1 MANITDK
8 TNLSQ
13 HGDILPTANWISQIN
28 AGGQTYDIATHHN
41 IIFKDGSGDAT
52 GVKWN
57 GLTDLEIVI
66 PSITDIVQ
74 TPIEFVGTVKDG
86 NIEWKNGHSAPAGA
100 GNLVFITND
109 CTFEGIACE
118 AGDMAIFDGEK
129 WNIVTGE
136 NQVELV
142 GTTDENNRLTIAV
155 GSVKDVLTV
164 EGKTLALTLDYKEI
178 TKHIVS
184 TPGGVVNVDFTKVAV
199 DNDYIKLVKAADQ
212 TLSVGVDTTFDLPT
226 ELASDVVT
234 LKNATGLVN
243 SITWGTFTQGTQ
255 TDSSKNSE
263 KKLDISGGSL
273 TLSSGQAEGHFVD
286 GVSMGDVTFVD
297 ADATDTN
304 KIHVLTGI
312 TAGVGAEFL
321 NGIHITG
328 EDETADFTI
337 AGFVKPTKD
346 NVTFV
351 EGLVGNLTP
360 VTSIT
365 AGDVKLADGTN
376 LVATGFGAES
386 ETVGDV
392 LSSVTVTANND
403 ATVLN
408 RAYVENN
415 VLMFGTANV
424 TNGVTV
430 GSKYKSLTK
439 QAIDYTAP
447 EATNTNFVT
456 SGFEKVANVDYT
468 FDRGNETTYTP
479 TDAMWKLNTPDI
491 VLTKGT
497 YTLNQT
503 NMKAT
508 VPAQSFVTTVTPGEL
523 PTWTGYDFDTTD
535 ITGTVDT
542 TLTTTPKTLHVVD
555 DDITTVTL
563 PGAYTLE
570 KGAAEDGVSLTVGKA
585 GDVKTSV
592 ATVDLS
598 GYITGIKFE

>member
-1 MANITDK
+1 MANISNNVNVHEGAAVT
-8 TNLSQ
+8 
-13 HGDILPTANWISQIN
+13 NWISQIN
-28 AGGQTYDIATHHN
+28 AGGTVYDIATHHTVTFVEGN
-41 IIFKDGSGDAT
+41 GGAKT
-52 GVKWN
+52 TWN
-57 GLTDLEIVI
+57 GLSDIEVII

-142 GTTDENNRLTIAV
+142 GTTDDNNRLTIAV
-155 GSVKDVLTV
+155 GSAKDVLTV
-164 EGKTLALTLDYKEI
+164 EGKTLALTLDYADLD
-178 TKHIVS
+178 KHVVL
-184 TPGGVVNVDFTKVAV
+184 TPGGKVNVDFTKVTV

-263 KKLDISGGSL
+263 KKLDITGGSL
-273 TLSSGQAEGHFVD
+273 TLSSGQTEGHFVD

-297 ADATDTN
+297 ADETDTN

-312 TAGVGAEFL
+312 TPGVGAEFL

-346 NVTFV
+346 NVQFV
-351 EGLVGNLTP
+351 EGLEGSLTP

-365 AGDVKLADGTN
+365 DGDFK
-376 LVATGFGAES
+376 LVAGTDLVTGFGAES
-386 ETVGDV
+386 TTSGDV
-392 LSSVTVTANND
+392 LSNVTVTANNN
-403 ATVLN
+403 ASVLN
-408 RAYVENN
+408 SAYVEGN
-415 VLMFGTANV
+415 VLKFGSANV

-430 GSKYKSLTK
+430 ETKYKSLTK
-439 QAIDYTAP
+439 TGFEYTAP
-447 EATNTNFVT
+447 KATNTAFVT

-468 FDRGNETTYTP
+468 FGRGNETTYTP

-523 PTWTGYDFDTTD
+523 PTWTGYDFGTTD

-555 DDITTVTL
+555 DDITTMTL

-592 ATVDLS
+592 ATVDLT
-598 GYITGIKFE
+598 GYITDVTIE

>member
-1 MANITDK
+1 MANISNNVNVHEGAAVT
-8 TNLSQ
+8 
-13 HGDILPTANWISQIN
+13 NWISQIN
-28 AGGQTYDIATHHN
+28 AGGTVYDIATHHSVTFVEGN
-41 IIFKDGSGDAT
+41 GGAKT
-52 GVKWN
+52 TWN
-57 GLTDLEIVI
+57 GLSDIEVII

-155 GSVKDVLTV
+155 GSAKDVLTV
-164 EGKTLALTLDYKEI
+164 EGKTLALTLDYAELD
-178 TKHIVS
+178 KHVVL
-184 TPGGVVNVDFTKVAV
+184 TPGGKVNVDFNKVTV

-263 KKLDISGGSL
+263 KKLDITGGSL
-273 TLSSGQAEGHFVD
+273 TLSSGQTEGHFVD

-297 ADATDTN
+297 ADETDTN

-312 TAGVGAEFL
+312 TPGVGAEFL

-346 NVTFV
+346 NVQFV
-351 EGLVGNLTP
+351 EGLEGSLTP

-365 AGDVKLADGTN
+365 DGDFK
-376 LVATGFGAES
+376 LVAGTDLVTGFGAES
-386 ETVGDV
+386 TTSGDV
-392 LSSVTVTANND
+392 LSNVTVTANNN
-403 ATVLN
+403 ASVLN
-408 RAYVENN
+408 SAYVEGN
-415 VLMFGTANV
+415 VLKFGSANV

-430 GSKYKSLTK
+430 ETKYKSLTK
-439 QAIDYTAP
+439 TGFEYTAP
-447 EATNTNFVT
+447 KATNTAFVT

-468 FDRGNETTYTP
+468 FGRGNETTYTP

-523 PTWTGYDFDTTD
+523 PTWTGYDFGTTD

-555 DDITTVTL
+555 DDITTMTL

-592 ATVDLS
+592 ATVDLT
-598 GYITGIKFE
+598 GYITDVTIE

>member
-1 MANITDK
+1 MANFENNANVHDGAAVT
-8 TNLSQ
+8 
-13 HGDILPTANWISQIN
+13 NWISQIN
-28 AGGQTYDIATHHN
+28 TNGTTYDIATHHSITFVEGN
-41 IIFKDGSGDAT
+41 GGAKT
-52 GVKWN
+52 TWN
-57 GLTDLEIVI
+57 GLSDIEVII

-109 CTFEGIACE
+109 CTFEAIACE

-136 NQVELV
+136 NQVELA
-142 GTTDENNRLTIAV
+142 GTTDENNRITIAV

-164 EGKTLALTLDYKEI
+164 EGKTLALTLNYTELD
-178 TKHIVS
+178 KHVS
-184 TPGGVVNVDFTKVAV
+184 LTPGGKVNVDFTKVAV

-212 TLSVGVDTTFDLPT
+212 TLSVGVDTTIDLPT

-243 SITWGTFTQGTQ
+243 SITWGKFSQGTQ

-263 KKLDISGGSL
+263 KKLDITGGSL
-273 TLSSGQAEGHFVD
+273 TLSSGQTEGHFVD

-297 ADATDTN
+297 ADETDVN

-312 TAGVGAEFL
+312 TPGVGAEFL

-328 EDETADFTI
+328 KDETADFTI
-337 AGFVKPTKD
+337 AGYVAPTND
-346 NVTFV
+346 DVTFV
-351 EGLVGNLTP
+351 EGLEGNLTP

-365 AGDVKLADGTN
+365 AGDVKLADGTK
-376 LVATGFGAES
+376 LVATGFGTES
-386 ETVGDV
+386 ETAGDV
-392 LSSVTVTANND
+392 LSNVTVTANNN
-403 ATVLN
+403 ATVLST
-408 RAYVENN
+408 AYVDNN
-415 VLMFGTANV
+415 VLIFGTEKV
-424 TNGVTV
+424 TNSVTV

-439 QAIDYTAP
+439 LSIEYTAP
-447 EATNTNFVT
+447 VATNTKFVK
-456 SGFEKVANVDYT
+456 SGFEKVADVKYT
-468 FDRGNETTYTP
+468 FGRGNETTYTP

-491 VLTKGT
+491 MLTKGS
-497 YTLNQT
+497 YSLNQT

-508 VPAQSFVTTVTPGEL
+508 VPAQSFVTSVTPGEL

-535 ITGTVDT
+535 ITGTVDK

-555 DDITTVTL
+555 DDIKTITL
-563 PGAYTLE
+563 PGVYTLE

-592 ATVDLS
+592 ATVDLT
-598 GYITGIKFE
+598 GYITDVTIVETL

>member
-1 MANITDK
+1 MANISNNVNVHEGAAVT
-8 TNLSQ
+8 
-13 HGDILPTANWISQIN
+13 NWISQIN
-28 AGGQTYDIATHHN
+28 AGGTVYDIATHHTVTFVEGN
-41 IIFKDGSGDAT
+41 GGAKT
-52 GVKWN
+52 TWN
-57 GLTDLEIVI
+57 GLSDIEVII

-155 GSVKDVLTV
+155 GSAKDVLTV
-164 EGKTLALTLDYKEI
+164 EGKTLALTLDYADLD
-178 TKHIVS
+178 KHVVL
-184 TPGGVVNVDFTKVAV
+184 TPGGKVNVDFTKVTV

-263 KKLDISGGSL
+263 KKLDITGGSL
-273 TLSSGQAEGHFVD
+273 TLSSGQTEGHFVD

-297 ADATDTN
+297 ADETDTN

-312 TAGVGAEFL
+312 TPGVGAEFL

-346 NVTFV
+346 NVQFV
-351 EGLVGNLTP
+351 EGLEGSLTP

-365 AGDVKLADGTN
+365 DGDFK
-376 LVATGFGAES
+376 LVAGTDLVTGFGAES
-386 ETVGDV
+386 TTSGDV
-392 LSSVTVTANND
+392 LSNVTVTANNN
-403 ATVLN
+403 ASVLN
-408 RAYVENN
+408 SAYVEGN
-415 VLMFGTANV
+415 VLKFGSANV

-430 GSKYKSLTK
+430 ETKYKSLTK
-439 QAIDYTAP
+439 TGFEYTAP
-447 EATNTNFVT
+447 KATNTAFVT

-468 FDRGNETTYTP
+468 FGRGNETTYTP

-523 PTWTGYDFDTTD
+523 PTWTGYDFGTTD

-555 DDITTVTL
+555 DDITTMTL

-592 ATVDLS
+592 ATVDLT
-598 GYITGIKFE
+598 GYITDVTIE

>member
-1 MANITDK
+1 MANISNNVNVHEGAAVT
-8 TNLSQ
+8 
-13 HGDILPTANWISQIN
+13 NWISQIN
-28 AGGQTYDIATHHN
+28 AGGTVYDIATHHSVTFVEGN
-41 IIFKDGSGDAT
+41 GGAKT
-52 GVKWN
+52 TWN
-57 GLTDLEIVI
+57 GLSDIEVII

-155 GSVKDVLTV
+155 GSAKDVLTV
-164 EGKTLALTLDYKEI
+164 EGKTLALTLDYADLD
-178 TKHIVS
+178 KHVVL
-184 TPGGVVNVDFTKVAV
+184 TPGGKVNVDFTKVTV
-199 DNDYIKLVKAADQ
+199 DSDYIKLVKAADQ

-263 KKLDISGGSL
+263 KKLDITGGSL
-273 TLSSGQAEGHFVD
+273 TLSSGQTEGHFVD
-286 GVSMGDVTFVD
+286 GVSMGDVTFVG
-297 ADATDTN
+297 ADETDVN

-312 TAGVGAEFL
+312 TPGVGAEFL

-346 NVTFV
+346 NVQFV
-351 EGLVGNLTP
+351 EGLEGSLTP

-365 AGDVKLADGTN
+365 DGDFK
-376 LVATGFGAES
+376 LVAGTDLVTGFGAES
-386 ETVGDV
+386 TTSGDV
-392 LSSVTVTANND
+392 LSNVTVTANNN
-403 ATVLN
+403 ASVLN
-408 RAYVENN
+408 SAYVEGN
-415 VLMFGTANV
+415 VLKFGSANV

-430 GSKYKSLTK
+430 ETKYKSLTK
-439 QAIDYTAP
+439 TGFEYTAP
-447 EATNTNFVT
+447 KATNTAFVT

-468 FDRGNETTYTP
+468 FGRGNETTYTP

-497 YTLNQT
+497 YSLNQT

-523 PTWTGYDFDTTD
+523 PTWTGYDFGTTD

-555 DDITTVTL
+555 DDITTMTL

-592 ATVDLS
+592 ATVDLT
-598 GYITGIKFE
+598 GYITDVTIE

>member
-1 MANITDK
+1 
-8 TNLSQ
+8 
-13 HGDILPTANWISQIN
+13 
-28 AGGQTYDIATHHN
+28 
-41 IIFKDGSGDAT
+41 
-52 GVKWN
+52 
-57 GLTDLEIVI
+57 
-66 PSITDIVQ
+66 
-74 TPIEFVGTVKDG
+74 
-86 NIEWKNGHSAPAGA
+86 
-100 GNLVFITND
+100 
-109 CTFEGIACE
+109 
-118 AGDMAIFDGEK
+118 MAIFDGEK

-142 GTTDENNRLTIAV
+142 GTTDDNNRLTIAV
-155 GSVKDVLTV
+155 GSAKDVLTV
-164 EGKTLALTLDYKEI
+164 EGKTLALTLDYADLD
-178 TKHIVS
+178 KHVAL
-184 TPGGVVNVDFTKVAV
+184 TPGGKVNVDFTKVTV

-263 KKLDISGGSL
+263 KKLDITGGSL
-273 TLSSGQAEGHFVD
+273 TLSSGQTEGHFVD

-297 ADATDTN
+297 ADETDTN

-312 TAGVGAEFL
+312 TPGVGAEFL

-346 NVTFV
+346 NVQFV
-351 EGLVGNLTP
+351 EGLEGSLTP

-365 AGDVKLADGTN
+365 DGDFK
-376 LVATGFGAES
+376 LVAGTDLVTGFGAES
-386 ETVGDV
+386 TTSGDV
-392 LSSVTVTANND
+392 LSNVTVTANNN
-403 ATVLN
+403 ASVLN
-408 RAYVENN
+408 SAYVEGN
-415 VLMFGTANV
+415 VLKFGSANV

-430 GSKYKSLTK
+430 ETKYKSLTK
-439 QAIDYTAP
+439 TGFEYTAP
-447 EATNTNFVT
+447 KATNTAFVT

-468 FDRGNETTYTP
+468 FGRGNETTYTP

-497 YTLNQT
+497 YTINHT

-523 PTWTGYDFDTTD
+523 PTWTGYDFGTTD
-535 ITGTVDT
+535 ITGTVNT
-542 TLTTTPKTLHVVD
+542 TLTTTPKTLHVANN
-555 DDITTVTL
+555 DITTMTL
-563 PGAYTLE
+563 PCAYTLE

-585 GDVKTSV
+585 GDVATSV
-592 ATVDLS
+592 ASVDLT
-598 GYITGIKFE
+598 GYITDVTIE

>member
-1 MANITDK
+1 MANISNNVNVHEGAAVT
-8 TNLSQ
+8 
-13 HGDILPTANWISQIN
+13 NWISQIN
-28 AGGQTYDIATHHN
+28 AGGTVYDIATHHTVTFVEGN
-41 IIFKDGSGDAT
+41 GGAKT
-52 GVKWN
+52 TWN
-57 GLTDLEIVI
+57 GLSDIEVII

-155 GSVKDVLTV
+155 GSAKDVLTV
-164 EGKTLALTLDYKEI
+164 EGKTLALTLDYADLD
-178 TKHIVS
+178 KHVVL
-184 TPGGVVNVDFTKVAV
+184 TPGGKVNVDFTKVTV

-263 KKLDISGGSL
+263 KKLDITGGSL

-297 ADATDTN
+297 ADETDTN

-312 TAGVGAEFL
+312 TPGVGAEFL

-346 NVTFV
+346 NVQFV
-351 EGLVGNLTP
+351 EGLEGSLTP

-365 AGDVKLADGTN
+365 DGAFK
-376 LVATGFGAES
+376 LVAGTDLVTGFGAES
-386 ETVGDV
+386 ATSGDV
-392 LSSVTVTANND
+392 LSNVTVTANNN
-403 ATVLN
+403 ASVLN
-408 RAYVENN
+408 SAYVEGN
-415 VLMFGTANV
+415 VLKFGSANV

-430 GSKYKSLTK
+430 ETKYKSLTK
-439 QAIDYTAP
+439 TGFEYTAP
-447 EATNTNFVT
+447 KATNTAFVT

-468 FDRGNETTYTP
+468 FGRGNETTYTP

-523 PTWTGYDFDTTD
+523 PTWTGYDFGTTD

-555 DDITTVTL
+555 DDITTMTL
-563 PGAYTLE
+563 PGVYTLE

-592 ATVDLS
+592 ATVDLT
-598 GYITGIKFE
+598 GYITDVTIE